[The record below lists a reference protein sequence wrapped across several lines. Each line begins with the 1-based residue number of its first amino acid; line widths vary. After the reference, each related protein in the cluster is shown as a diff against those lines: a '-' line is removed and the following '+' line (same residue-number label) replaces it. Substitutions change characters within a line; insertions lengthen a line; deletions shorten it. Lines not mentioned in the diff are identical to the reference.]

1 MSRTKCHQRF
11 EAKYLISER
20 EALAIRNYIEPYTSP
35 DPLSYP
41 TRTYV
46 VSSLYVVELKNFIQD
61 RRAFLFSNPEIN

>member
-35 DPLSYP
+35 DPHSYDFASRA
-41 TRTYV
+41 RTC
-46 VSSLYVVELKNFIQD
+46 SSLPDWV
-61 RRAFLFSNPEIN
+61 